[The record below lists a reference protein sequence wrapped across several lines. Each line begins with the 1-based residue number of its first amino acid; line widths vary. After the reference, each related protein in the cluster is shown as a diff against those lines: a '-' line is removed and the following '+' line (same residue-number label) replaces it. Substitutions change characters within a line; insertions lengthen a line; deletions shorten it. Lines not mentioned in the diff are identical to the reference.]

1 MLALVVCVLLI
12 GLMILGAPVCVV
24 MGATAAG
31 VFYYLGQGS
40 IMAVM
45 AQKIYTG
52 TTGFTLLA
60 IPFFILAG
68 NLMNTGGITDR
79 IFRFAKAICGHWP
92 GGLGQVN
99 ILSSLIFSGMSGAA
113 VADAAGLGV
122 IEMKAMDD
130 AGFDHKFSAGIT
142 AASSTIGPVVPPS
155 IPFVVYSSAVG
166 TVSVFRLFMAGFV
179 PGFMMAG
186 AMALAVYVISKK
198 KKFPMEPKM
207 PWGLRLKYF
216 LEAIPSLMTV
226 VIILA
231 GIWIGFFTATEAAV
245 VASFYALLLGTVI
258 YREITLKGLVN
269 IIYDSLIQSCKT
281 LFIIA
286 IANFL
291 GYFLMHQR
299 IPNKIITSLLSVTS
313 NNVVLILLIIF
324 VLILLGCFIEG
335 TAIILI
341 CTPIFLPIVNQV
353 GMDLTQFGVVMVL
366 SSMIGLLTPPVGMSL
381 YAVCSIT
388 GVSLV
393 DLSKEVLPYV
403 AGIFIV
409 LLLCAF
415 WQPFSTFLP
424 RLILGS

>member
-31 VFYYLGQGS
+31 VFYYLGQGG

-198 KKFPMEPKM
+198 KKFPVEPKM
-207 PWGLRLKYF
+207 PWSLRLKYF
-216 LEAIPSLMTV
+216 WEAIPSLMTV

-299 IPNKIITSLLSVTS
+299 IPNKIITSLLNITS
-313 NNVVLILLIIF
+313 NRVVLILLIIF

-341 CTPIFLPIVNQV
+341 CTPIFLPIVNQI

-381 YAVCSIT
+381 YAVSAIT
-388 GVSLV
+388 GVNLV

-415 WQPFSTFLP
+415 WPPLSTFVP
-424 RLILGS
+424 RLVLGS